1 MASYNKVVLM
11 GNVTR
16 DPEFKVTPKGT
27 SIAKIGLAV
36 SRKFSTESGEKKEE
50 VTFVDVDF
58 IGKVSDVVS
67 KYVKKGDP
75 ILIDGRLKLDQW
87 EDKKT
92 GEKRSKLGIFGE
104 NLQLLSRPS
113 GPPSD
118 GGSNVSRFKQEQAA
132 VNPRQAAAGVTNDGP
147 IGGAAD
153 PDDLP
158 F

>member
-16 DPEFKVTPKGT
+16 DPEIRVTPKGT

-58 IGKVSDVVS
+58 IGKVAEIIN

-75 ILIDGRLKLDQW
+75 IMIDGRLKLDQW
-87 EDKKT
+87 DDKKT

-113 GPPSD
+113 GPPTD
-118 GGSNVSRFKQEQAA
+118 GGTNVSRHKQQQAA
-132 VNPRQAAAGVTNDGP
+132 ITPRQAAAGVTNDGP
-147 IGGAAD
+147 SEDSDQDI
-153 PDDLP
+153 P

>member
-16 DPEFKVTPKGT
+16 DPEVRVTPKGT

-50 VTFVDVDF
+50 TTFVDVDF

-113 GPPSD
+113 TPPTG
-118 GGSNVSRFKQEQAA
+118 GGSNVQRFNQQQAP
-132 VNPRQAAAGVTNDGP
+132 VSQRQAAAGVSNDGP
-147 IGGAAD
+147 AED
-153 PDDLP
+153 NSDDIP

>member
-16 DPEFKVTPKGT
+16 DPEVRVTPKGT

-50 VTFVDVDF
+50 TTFVDVDF

-113 GPPSD
+113 TPPTG
-118 GGSNVSRFKQEQAA
+118 GGSNVDRYNQQQLPVTA
-132 VNPRQAAAGVTNDGP
+132 RQAAAGVTNDGP
-147 IGGAAD
+147 AED
-153 PDDLP
+153 PDQDVP

>member
-16 DPEFKVTPKGT
+16 DPEVRVTPKGT

-50 VTFVDVDF
+50 TTFVDVDF

-113 GPPSD
+113 TPPTG
-118 GGSNVSRFKQEQAA
+118 GGSNVERYNQQQLPVSS
-132 VNPRQAAAGVTNDGP
+132 RQAAAGVSNDGP
-147 IGGAAD
+147 VSV
-153 PDDLP
+153 DDDVP

>member
-16 DPEFKVTPKGT
+16 DPEVRVTPKGT

-50 VTFVDVDF
+50 TTFVDVDF

-113 GPPSD
+113 TPPTG
-118 GGSNVSRFKQEQAA
+118 GGSNVDRYNQQQLPVTA
-132 VNPRQAAAGVTNDGP
+132 RQAAAGVTNDVP
-147 IGGAAD
+147 VSAD
-153 PDDLP
+153 DDVP

>member
-16 DPEFKVTPKGT
+16 DPEVRVTPKGT

-50 VTFVDVDF
+50 TTFVDVDF

-113 GPPSD
+113 TPPTG
-118 GGSNVSRFKQEQAA
+118 GGSNVQRFNQQQTP
-132 VNPRQAAAGVTNDGP
+132 VSQRQAAAGVSNDGP

>member
-16 DPEFKVTPKGT
+16 DPEVRVTPKGT

-50 VTFVDVDF
+50 TTFVDVDF

-113 GPPSD
+113 TPPTG
-118 GGSNVSRFKQEQAA
+118 GGSNVERYNQQQLP
-132 VNPRQAAAGVTNDGP
+132 VTPRQAAAGVSNDGP
-147 IGGAAD
+147 AED
-153 PDDLP
+153 PDQDVP